1 MKEHKRN
8 VHPKRHSQNNKQLK
22 KTHKRVNETEL
33 ECVIVPFRNF
43 NVAED
48 IIQRQDS
55 WQEVILDSRE
65 VQSDED

>member
-8 VHPKRHSQNNKQLK
+8 VHSKCHSQNNKQLK
-22 KTHKRVNETEL
+22 RTHKRVNETEL
-33 ECVIVPFRNF
+33 ECVVVLFQNF

-55 WQEVILDSRE
+55 
-65 VQSDED
+65 